1 MSIGLTASSIAIMSA
16 VAAADGG
23 AGEVFVAAEAM
34 DGDIARQAMDAATQ
48 AFTVAHSSLLLTSG
62 VLMTALAI
70 TVFFLL
76 DRKTAS
82 L

>member
-1 MSIGLTASSIAIMSA
+1 MSA

-34 DGDIARQAMDAATQ
+34 GSDIARQAMDAAGQ